1 VTFALDLAI
10 FALLIVW
17 IMLLARIALSWVF
30 AFAREWR
37 PAGVSAL
44 LVESVYTV
52 TDPMIKPLRKVIPP
66 VSIGSMRFDVAFL
79 IVFFGIYMLRQ
90 VLLVLRVQVSM

>member
-1 VTFALDLAI
+1 MNFALDLAI

-17 IMLLARIALSWVF
+17 MMLLARVALSWIF
-30 AFAREWR
+30 AFARDWH
-37 PAGVSAL
+37 PSGVSAL

-66 VSIGSMRFDVAFL
+66 VSLGSMRFDVAFL
-79 IVFFGIYMLRQ
+79 IVFFGVYMLRQ
-90 VLLVLRVQVSM
+90 FLLVLQASIS

>member
-1 VTFALDLAI
+1 
-10 FALLIVW
+10 
-17 IMLLARIALSWVF
+17 
-30 AFAREWR
+30 
-37 PAGVSAL
+37 
-44 LVESVYTV
+44 V

-90 VLLVLRVQVSM
+90 VLFVLKGSIS